1 MEQRNQGGGI
11 GGGERRGGYGGDRG
25 GRGDRGDRGDRDEGD
40 RESKPQSEFLQR
52 RAY

>member
-1 MEQRNQGGGI
+1 MEQRNQGGGR

-25 GRGDRGDRGDRDEGD
+25 GRGDREDGD